1 VTIADKA
8 FLDGHVAF
16 TKIRKTYYITDDYSI
31 LPFKD
36 LYELAYKVQKEGP

>member
-1 VTIADKA
+1 MA

-16 TKIRKTYYITDDYSI
+16 TKIRKNYYITDDYSV

-36 LYELAYKVQKEGP
+36 LYGLAYKVQNEEP